1 MTFLTNSNTYLWMAT
16 IMNLTLRITLI
27 TIILLSGLS
36 LGLLL
41 RRLLIRRLKQTV
53 LDNWLV
59 QTLGVAIVFPPLILA
74 GAAAP
79 LIWDPNLLLTYWSN
93 ISSQLQ
99 RGDIT
104 GLTRNLIATLLLIG
118 L

>member
-1 MTFLTNSNTYLWMAT
+1 MTFLASSNTYLGIAT
-16 IMNLTLRITLI
+16 IMSLTLRITLI
-27 TIILLSGLS
+27 AIILLTALG

-41 RRLLIRRLKQTV
+41 RRLLILRLKQTV
-53 LDNWLV
+53 LDKWIV

-79 LIWDPNLLLTYWSN
+79 LIWDPNLLFAYWQS

-99 RGDIT
+99 RGDIAD
-104 GLTRNLIATLLLIG
+104 LIK
-118 L
+118 